1 MPGKDNSVEPANLEG
16 GDNADNQTVDVP
28 RTIDPVDQQDVVV
41 GGGADYAP
49 PPPPPKNLD
58 DEI

>member
-28 RTIDPVDQQDVVV
+28 GTIDPQKQDVVV
-41 GGGADYAP
+41 GGADYAP

>member
-28 RTIDPVDQQDVVV
+28 GTIDPQQQDVVV
-41 GGGADYAP
+41 GGADYAP